1 MQSLGYV
8 EPLLAYIASGRPYLG
23 ICLGMQTLFAASE
36 ENPGVKGL
44 GLIPATIKRFTVDT
58 DKGMAVPHM
67 GWNGINVRKPSSF
80 LQPGTDEK
88 FYFVHSFL
96 AENTEDMK
104 GWVLS
109 TTNYGIEYVSS
120 VQKDNIVAT
129 QFHPEKS
136 GASGLALIRRFLEG
150 TPELPGE
157 VVASPPPTALAPRVI
172 ACLDVRANDN
182 GDLVVTKG
190 DQ

>member
-1 MQSLGYV
+1 V

-44 GLIPATIKRFTVDT
+44 GLIPATIKRFTVDSQH
-58 DKGMAVPHM
+58 GMAVPHM
-67 GWNGINVRKPSSF
+67 GWNGVNVRKASPF
-80 LQPGTDEK
+80 LRPGTDEK

-96 AENTEDMK
+96 AESTPDMRE
-104 GWVLS
+104 WTLA
-109 TTNYGIEYVSS
+109 TTNYGIEYVSA
-120 VQKDNIVAT
+120 VQKDNIIAT

-150 TPELPGE
+150 TGDLPGE
-157 VVASPPPTALAPRVI
+157 VVIDPPPTALAPRII
-172 ACLDVRANDN
+172 ACLDVRANDA